1 MRGVVSARLRLLGS
15 GYAVFW
21 FSYFD
26 EGNTFMP
33 EQTIWWIG
41 FHVFIFVMLALDL
54 GVFHRKSHTV
64 SMREALSWSA
74 VWISL
79 AMLFNIGVYFL
90 KGPDSALEFL
100 AGYLLEESLSVDNL
114 FVFLLVFSYFKV
126 PSNYQHKVLFWGI
139 IGALGMRALFIG
151 VGAVLI
157 AQFHWILY
165 LFGIFLVITGIRMA
179 FDKGDEVN
187 PENNILVKAF
197 RKVFPVKDA
206 YHGENFFIIEN
217 GRRYAT
223 LLFIVL
229 IIVEATD
236 ILFAVDSIPAVF
248 AVTQDPFIVYTSNI
262 FAILGLRSL
271 YFALAGIMN
280 LFHYLKFGL
289 SIILSFIG
297 VKMLI
302 MDIYKI
308 PIGLALGFVVFVL
321 IASII
326 ASKLFPK
333 VETEPSEETSPVEG
347 HDAHS
352 A

>member
-1 MRGVVSARLRLLGS
+1 
-15 GYAVFW
+15 
-21 FSYFD
+21 
-26 EGNTFMP
+26 
-33 EQTIWWIG
+33 
-41 FHVFIFVMLALDL
+41 
-54 GVFHRKSHTV
+54 
-64 SMREALSWSA
+64 MREALSWSA

-79 AMLFNIGVYFL
+79 AFAFNIGVYFL

-126 PSNYQHKVLFWGI
+126 PSDYQHKVLFWGI
-139 IGALGMRALFIG
+139 IGALVMRALFIG
-151 VGAVLI
+151 LGTVLI

-165 LFGIFLVITGIRMA
+165 LFGVFLVITGIRMA

-187 PENNILVKAF
+187 PENNILVKIF
-197 RKVFPVKDA
+197 RKFFPVKDT
-206 YHGENFFIIEN
+206 YHGSDFFVIEN

-326 ASKLFPK
+326 ASKIWPQEES
-333 VETEPSEETSPVEG
+333 ET
-347 HDAHS
+347 DAPTAS
-352 A
+352 